1 MTDGHYKDQFVTL
14 HVWRAYTFDELTLD
28 EMVFDELT
36 SHSSKAITNQQK
48 ISFSCK
54 GRFSDKAFSVTLYLQ
69 FWMNFLFR
77 PMDKHATTRL
87 MSFTSF
93 HINNK
98 PRQQTVHLNRKTMAR
113 RRTWIEWKFKVLL
126 QLPPLLCR
134 RRRRRQAL
142 LLRFPFAHTSKAFS
156 CTCTIV
162 RKWIAAGQ
170 TNRQRKEKEKEED
183 YMCS

>member
-1 MTDGHYKDQFVTL
+1 
-14 HVWRAYTFDELTLD
+14 
-28 EMVFDELT
+28 MVFDELT

-87 MSFTSF
+87 MLFTSF

-113 RRTWIEWKFKVLL
+113 RRTWIEWKFKVFASAPAAS
-126 QLPPLLCR
+126 LPPPPPPGFAPPL
-134 RRRRRQAL
+134 
-142 LLRFPFAHTSKAFS
+142 PFCSHFKSVFVHLHNCEEMNCSGPDEQTEERERERGKI
-156 CTCTIV
+156 TCVVRIV
-162 RKWIAAGQ
+162 G
-170 TNRQRKEKEKEED
+170 NRLSVNR
-183 YMCS
+183 